1 MKCGIC
7 KQEGH
12 TKRTCPNLTP
22 APAPVPEEKKEV
34 EDREEKKDPILSP
47 FTTPSPL
54 SIASWKDTR
63 AYRMIKEKETQKM
76 YYRRMSSSED
86 VLHLV
91 DLDSKP
97 FGSASEAILQE
108 IFHLGKR
115 TSSQNDGTRL
125 NKKIEIKSARYWAGK
140 DDCKWQHL
148 EPDHD
153 YDYILFALLG
163 FHEWK
168 VWCCR
173 KDYLMGELREK
184 KVITHQGKQGWW
196 IQKSHLIKH
205 LHPDHCI
212 PVTSLEEL
220 DAFLQKP
227 LPLHSPPPP
236 LPPPQPLPSD
246 STADE
251 SAPHTPDSVP
261 HQ

>member
-12 TKRTCPNLTP
+12 TKRTCPTLTR
-22 APAPVPEEKKEV
+22 ASEPEEKKEV
-34 EDREEKKDPILSP
+34 DDGEEKRDPVLCRNTLSV
-47 FTTPSPL
+47 
-54 SIASWKDTR
+54 ASWKDTR
-63 AYRMIKEKETQKM
+63 AYRIIKEKETQKM

-97 FGSASEAILQE
+97 FGAASEGILQE

-125 NKKIEIKSARYWAGK
+125 DKKIEIKSARYWAGK

-148 EPDHD
+148 EPEHD
-153 YDYILFALLG
+153 YDHILFALLG

-168 VWCCR
+168 VWCCT
-173 KDYLMGELREK
+173 KAYLMGELREK
-184 KVITHQGKQGWW
+184 NVITHQGKQGWW
-196 IQKSHLIKH
+196 IQKTHLLKH

-212 PVTSLEEL
+212 SVTSLQEL

-227 LPLHSPPPP
+227 LLPHSPPPP
-236 LPPPQPLPSD
+236 SPPLLPSD

-251 SAPHTPDSVP
+251 STPHIPDSVP